1 MSGHSYDS
9 QCPKCSNTMDSY
21 SDHKPYEFTEHECFN
36 CGFYTR
42 NTEGRY
48 DLQELNE
55 YRADYYERFPCKDH
69 EEDLGDFDCPS
80 CYRKSQLKEL
90 PKWRKEYI

>member
-9 QCPKCSNTMDSY
+9 VCPECGSTEMDSY
-21 SDHKPYEFTEHECFN
+21 SDHKPYEYTVHECLH

-48 DLQELNE
+48 ELEDLNDL
-55 YRADYYERFPCKDH
+55 RIDYYERFPCKDH
-69 EEDLGDFDCPS
+69 EEDLGNSDCTN
-80 CYRKSQLKEL
+80 CYNKSQLKEL
-90 PKWRKEYI
+90 PKWRE